1 MENSSE
7 ATVQDLQNAFLAAQE
22 AGDLDQAEIFAK
34 EIVSLMNSPPNQ
46 LAISDSEQ
54 NQADTEAVLAR
65 QAEIDKE
72 AEQYNPASETVR
84 SFAGGLLFNL
94 ADEIEASF
102 KAGDLSGEQRQAALD
117 LIRAKHKKFEENNPA
132 LSMGAEIAGG
142 LVLPGGAI
150 ARGAK
155 GATSFARQL
164 AEGAVTGGIAG
175 YGAAEKPEE
184 DLESALQG
192 AVTGAGVTSA
202 LSGAGRL
209 IAPRF
214 SEDVRKLSGAG
225 VELTPGQALGGIP
238 EQLERGAQRIPFI
251 GNAITEAKERGIESF
266 NRGAANKVLSN
277 INPNLKVPAGMS
289 PQDSIDF
296 VNDAISHQYNT
307 NVIPYLKFD
316 AADKNFTDS
325 LDAVVNKY
333 SSVLSNRFPELQK
346 RAEIFKK
353 DLLANP
359 SGNNLKIVKSNLSE
373 EGNLYIKSNEPKDK
387 YFGKALK
394 DIKHNFLLNLSKQ
407 NAPISRALIRA
418 DKAEEDYIRMAD
430 AFASRTSGAGFTP
443 KELGQSIRKQAPSR
457 VSFAER
463 RASRLQPFA
472 QAGENVLGGMPEKSS
487 LNLMELLAPIG
498 GASALIHF
506 SPETAA
512 TAKTIGGLS
521 AAAMPLLYSKPVTQS
536 VIPALLAPRP
546 RALTQAGEAM
556 RTISPLSSQLFVNR
570 EEQQ

>member
-1 MENSSE
+1 MAHLE
-7 ATVQDLQNAFLAAQE
+7 DLQEALVNADKAGDVEAAKTLAQE
-22 AGDLDQAEIFAK
+22 IQ
-34 EIVSLMNSPPNQ
+34 VLMNSPLNQ
-46 LAISDSEQ
+46 LAISDDEQ
-54 NQADTEAVLAR
+54 TQADTEAELAK
-65 QAEIDKE
+65 AAALDKE
-72 AEQYNPASETVR
+72 AKQYNPVSETAR

-117 LIRAKHKKFEENNPA
+117 LIRAKHKKFQQDYPI
-132 LSMGAEIAGG
+132 LSTGAELAGG

-238 EQLERGAQRIPFI
+238 EQLERGVERIPLL
-251 GNAITEAKERGIESF
+251 GNAISSAKERGIESF

-289 PQDSIDF
+289 PQDTVNF
-296 VNDAISHQYNT
+296 VDKEISRQYNT
-307 NVIPYLKFD
+307 NVTPYL
-316 AADKNFTDS
+316 NFNAQNKDFIDDIAHVIIKHSS
-325 LDAVVNKY
+325 LPD
-333 SSVLSNRFPELQK
+333 NRLQDLQK
-346 RAEIFKK
+346 RANVLMQDLINNPKGNQLK
-353 DLLANP
+353 D
-359 SGNNLKIVKSNLSE
+359 VKSKLS
-373 EGNLYIKSNEPKDK
+373 YDAYRYSKSPDPADQD
-387 YFGKALK
+387 FGDALQDMK
-394 DIKHNFLLNLSKQ
+394 RNFMLHLAKQ
-407 NAPISRALIRA
+407 NGPIHRALIRA

-430 AFASRTSGAGFTP
+430 AFASRTAGTGFTP

-457 VSFAER
+457 IAFAEG

-472 QAGENVLGGMPEKSS
+472 QSGENVLGGMPENRS
-487 LNLMELLAPIG
+487 LNLMDLLAPVG
-498 GASALIHF
+498 GASALLHY

-512 TAKTIGGLS
+512 TAQTIGGLS

>member
-54 NQADTEAVLAR
+54 NQAYTEAVLAR

-155 GATSFARQL
+155 GATSLARQIGEGSLL
-164 AEGAVTGGIAG
+164 AGISG
-175 YGAAEKPEE
+175 YGASEKPEE
-184 DLESALQG
+184 NLESTLKG
-192 AVTGAGVTSA
+192 LVTGAGVTTA
-202 LSGAGRL
+202 LSSAGRL

-214 SEDVRKLSGAG
+214 SEDVRKLSG
-225 VELTPGQALGGIP
+225 VELTPGQLMGGIP
-238 EQLERGAQRIPFI
+238 EQLERGAQRIPLI

-266 NRGAANKVLSN
+266 NRGTANKVLSN

-289 PQDSIDF
+289 PQDTVNF
-296 VNDAISHQYNT
+296 VNKEISRQYNT
-307 NVIPYLKFD
+307 NVTPYLKFNATNKD
-316 AADKNFTDS
+316 FIDGTAQAIVKHSSLPDDRLQNF
-325 LDAVVNKY
+325 
-333 SSVLSNRFPELQK
+333 QK
-346 RAEIFKK
+346 RANSLVQDLINNPKGNQLK
-353 DLLANP
+353 D
-359 SGNNLKIVKSNLSE
+359 VKSKLSHDAYRYSKSPDPADQDFGDALQDLKRNL
-373 EGNLYIKSNEPKDK
+373 
-387 YFGKALK
+387 
-394 DIKHNFLLNLSKQ
+394 LLHLAKQ
-407 NAPISRALIRA
+407 NGPIHRALIRA

-430 AFASRTSGAGFTP
+430 AFASRTSGEGFTP
-443 KELGQSIRKQAPSR
+443 AQLGQTIRKKAPSKIA
-457 VSFAER
+457 FAEG

-487 LNLMELLAPIG
+487 LNVMDLLAPIG
-498 GASALIHF
+498 GISAFSHF
-506 SPETAA
+506 SPEAAA
-512 TAKTIGGLS
+512 TAQTIGGLS

-556 RTISPLSSQLFVNR
+556 RTISPLSSQLFVDR
-570 EEQQ
+570 EKQQ

>member
-1 MENSSE
+1 MAHFE
-7 ATVQDLQNAFLAAQE
+7 DLQEALVNADK
-22 AGDLDQAEIFAK
+22 AG
-34 EIVSLMNSPPNQ
+34 
-46 LAISDSEQ
+46 
-54 NQADTEAVLAR
+54 DTEAAAALAQEIQVLMDRQGHLTVSDDKQTQEETESALAR

-142 LVLPGGAI
+142 LVLPGSAI

-214 SEDVRKLSGAG
+214 SEDVRKLSG
-225 VELTPGQALGGIP
+225 VELTPGQLMGGIP
-238 EQLERGAQRIPFI
+238 EQLERGVERIPLL
-251 GNAITEAKERGIESF
+251 GNAISSARERGIESF

-289 PQDSIDF
+289 PQDAVNF
-296 VNDAISHQYNT
+296 VDKEISRQYNT
-307 NVIPYLKFD
+307 NVTPYL
-316 AADKNFTDS
+316 NFNAQNKDFIDDIAHVIIKHSS
-325 LDAVVNKY
+325 LPD
-333 SSVLSNRFPELQK
+333 NRLQDLQK
-346 RAEIFKK
+346 RANVLMQDLINNPKGNQLK
-353 DLLANP
+353 D
-359 SGNNLKIVKSNLSE
+359 VKSKLS
-373 EGNLYIKSNEPKDK
+373 YDAYRYSKSPDPADQD
-387 YFGKALK
+387 FGDALQDMK
-394 DIKHNFLLNLSKQ
+394 RNFMLHLAKQ
-407 NAPISRALIRA
+407 NGPIHRALIRA

-430 AFASRTSGAGFTP
+430 AFASRTAGTGFTP

-457 VSFAER
+457 IAFAEG

-472 QAGENVLGGMPEKSS
+472 QAGENVLGGMPENRS
-487 LNLMELLAPIG
+487 LNLMDLLAPVG

-512 TAKTIGGLS
+512 TAQTIGGLS